1 MAAAHVP
8 KSGCAIIIAAVL
20 NMINTTMTICT
31 RFFSAISENVA
42 ANPVFFAILKVTTAS
57 ALSDLDKIKLKR
69 KRAASLLSVLNM
81 RQTAE
86 KSSRFPQ

>member
-1 MAAAHVP
+1 M
-8 KSGCAIIIAAVL
+8 KKKDIIIIAAVL

-57 ALSDLDKIKLKR
+57 ALSDLDKIKLKAKTGSISSVSSEYAPNCR
-69 KRAASLLSVLNM
+69 K
-81 RQTAE
+81 
-86 KSSRFPQ
+86 K